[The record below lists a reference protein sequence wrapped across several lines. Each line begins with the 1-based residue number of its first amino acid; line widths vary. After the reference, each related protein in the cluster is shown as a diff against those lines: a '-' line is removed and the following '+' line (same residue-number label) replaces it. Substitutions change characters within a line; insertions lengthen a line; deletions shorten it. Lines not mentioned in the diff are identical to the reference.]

1 MVLIVKI
8 FRAFSSSDALLN
20 PFQNKN
26 LKISEKIHFILMDW
40 LLVTNNLVTNILV
53 NNNLV
58 TNNLVTNNLVT

>member
-26 LKISEKIHFILMDW
+26 LKISEKNTFYIDGLI
-40 LLVTNNLVTNILV
+40 IGY
-53 NNNLV
+53 
-58 TNNLVTNNLVT
+58 